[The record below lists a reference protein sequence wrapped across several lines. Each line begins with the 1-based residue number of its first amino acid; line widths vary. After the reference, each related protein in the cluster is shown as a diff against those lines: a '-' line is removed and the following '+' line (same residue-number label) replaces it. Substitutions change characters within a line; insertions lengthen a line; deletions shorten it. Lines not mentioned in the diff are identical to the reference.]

1 MTMKFYFHPLSSY
14 CWKVLIALYEKG
26 VAFEPIVVNLGNPTE
41 SAAFTKLS
49 PMRKMP
55 SIVQSEH
62 IANESSIQIEWL
74 DQNAGGAKLIPT
86 DPKQALDVRYWDRFF
101 DLYVHNVMQ
110 SIVSDR
116 LRPADQRD
124 AYGVGESKAQLR
136 IALDVVEKHMARHTF
151 ASGDACSMADCSAAP
166 ALFYANKVLPFEST
180 HANAAAYLKRLSERP
195 SFARV
200 LQEAEPFFQYF
211 PKEDAA

>member
-14 CWKVLIALYEKG
+14 CWKVLIALYEKNA
-26 VAFEPIVVNLGNPTE
+26 AFEPIVVNLGDAAE
-41 SAAFTKLS
+41 AAAFTKLS

-55 SIVQSEH
+55 SIVQGED

-74 DQNAGGAKLIPT
+74 DHNAGGAKLIPA

-101 DLYVHNVMQ
+101 DLYVHNPMQ
-110 SIVSDR
+110 RIVADR
-116 LRPADQRD
+116 LRPIDKRD
-124 AYGVGESKAQLR
+124 AYGVAENKAQLR
-136 IALDVVEKHMARHTF
+136 IALDVIEKHMADRAF
-151 ASGDACSMADCSAAP
+151 ASGDAFSLADCSAAP
-166 ALFYANKVLPFEST
+166 ALFYANKVLPFEAT
-180 HANAAAYLKRLSERP
+180 HPNIAAYLKRLSERP

-200 LQEAEPFFQYF
+200 LREAEPFFRYF